1 MVLMVLEVVRQV
13 LLVLLVLLVRQV
25 LLVLLVRLVCQE
37 SSCDLTAIKATCLLK
52 FNDSCS
58 R

>member
-1 MVLMVLEVVRQV
+1 MVLEVREVVR
-13 LLVLLVLLVRQV
+13 LVLLVLLVRQVLLV

-52 FNDSCS
+52 FNNSCS

>member
-1 MVLMVLEVVRQV
+1 MVLEVVRQV